1 LTASTIPQLRGRT
14 PTEYVEGSTPN
25 ISAYALF
32 YWYQPVFCLTPVI
45 DYPHERKCIDRWL
58 GVAEECTDEMAFTM
72 IAGKAKVVVR
82 KSLWA
87 ISDDKMAQPSIKE
100 KLAKFDESVQLAYG
114 QEWIYREESH
124 ADKSGI
130 EKPRMT
136 IQGWELLVQWTDG
149 TTSWHPLADLKSSN
163 PVEVAEYAVSQLL
176 DDKPAFHWWVR

>member
-1 LTASTIPQLRGRT
+1 
-14 PTEYVEGSTPN
+14 
-25 ISAYALF
+25 
-32 YWYQPVFCLTPVI
+32 VI

-58 GVAEECTDEMAFTM
+58 GVAEECTDEMAFTI

-114 QEWIYREESH
+114 QEWIYRLILTKVIFSTRPKTE
-124 ADKSGI
+124 
-130 EKPRMT
+130 
-136 IQGWELLVQWTDG
+136 QNNQLLVQWTDG